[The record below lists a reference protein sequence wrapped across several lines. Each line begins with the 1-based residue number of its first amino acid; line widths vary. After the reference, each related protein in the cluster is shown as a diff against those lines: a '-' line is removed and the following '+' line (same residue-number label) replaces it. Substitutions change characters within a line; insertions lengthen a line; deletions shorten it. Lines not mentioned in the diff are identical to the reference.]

1 MQIVRR
7 FIMHFI
13 AAFSL
18 GVVILGASV
27 AYGRPK
33 GPPPEAI
40 EACQNAEQGDACSFE
55 GRDGVLQ
62 GTCFS
67 PREDLPLAC
76 RPDNARPPRSSG
88 R

>member
-1 MQIVRR
+1 
-7 FIMHFI
+7 MHFV
-13 AAFSL
+13 AAFCL

-27 AYGRPK
+27 AYGRPP
-33 GPPPEAI
+33 GPPPNEAI
-40 EACQNAEQGDACSFE
+40 EACENAEPGDACSFE
-55 GRDGVLQ
+55 GKDGVLE

-76 RPDNARPPRSSG
+76 RPKDARPPRPSA